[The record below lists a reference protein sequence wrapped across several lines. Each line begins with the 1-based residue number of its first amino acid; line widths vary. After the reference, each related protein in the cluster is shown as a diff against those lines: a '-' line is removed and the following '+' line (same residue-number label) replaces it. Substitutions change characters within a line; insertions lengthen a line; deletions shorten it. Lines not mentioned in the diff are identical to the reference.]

1 MVEVRELLGVMDV
14 CSGDG
19 KRGWELFFRVDHHME
34 FISIDVILFD
44 VVPAPACFWISRVC
58 CEDGAVFDDRGDA
71 EELFRDELLNNLV
84 EEVFKGVESDAFDVV
99 AVVSNVRAVFESKC
113 SSPEL
118 VFFEEIM
125 VISVGFHT
133 EKH

>member
-1 MVEVRELLGVMDV
+1 MKFIPVHV
-14 CSGDG
+14 
-19 KRGWELFFRVDHHME
+19 LF
-34 FISIDVILFD
+34 FD
-44 VVPAPACFWISRVC
+44 VVPSPFSFWIIRVC

-99 AVVSNVRAVFESKC
+99 AVVSNVRAVFESEC

-125 VISVGFHT
+125 VIAGGFHT
-133 EKH
+133 EKHQQKGEEHSCG